1 MSNEV
6 NEEVVKIKE
15 EILEIKEELS
25 KLNNL
30 FTDVIKELK
39 INSSMQ
45 IEDKESRELESIL
58 NNCLDEY

>member
-1 MSNEV
+1 MNNEV
-6 NEEVVKIKE
+6 NEEIVKIKE

-45 IEDKESRELESIL
+45 TQDKESKEIENIL